1 MSATTLQ
8 DLLYELA
15 RTEERLAELQAELAN
30 TRAKLATQREQARK
44 HLARLDPHDEAYEAY
59 GRAYWL
65 DDSDRLCSMKL
76 RPSYDVVLEPEDPDL
91 VVLRNVPA
99 HGETRDFA

>member
-1 MSATTLQ
+1 MSMTLQ

-15 RTEERLAELQAELAN
+15 QTEERLAELQAELAN
-30 TRAKLATQREQARK
+30 TRAKLATQRERARK
-44 HLARLDPHDEAYEAY
+44 HLTKLEPHDEAFESY

-65 DDSDRLCSMKL
+65 DNSDRLCSMKL
-76 RPSYDVVLEPEDPDL
+76 RPSYDVVLEPDDRDL
-91 VVLRNVPA
+91 VVIRNVPA